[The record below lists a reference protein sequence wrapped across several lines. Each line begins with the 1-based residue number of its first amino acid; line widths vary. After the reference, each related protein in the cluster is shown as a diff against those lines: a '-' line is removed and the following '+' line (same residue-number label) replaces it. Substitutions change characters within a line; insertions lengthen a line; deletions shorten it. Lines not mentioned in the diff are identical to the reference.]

1 MFKGGKSMDLGV
13 VLQGLFGG
21 MVELEEEIQKDPDAI
36 NKHLEAGIDHY
47 LTQRLYQ
54 WEFDVCL
61 LDLIKYVTQHPSV
74 QVHFNYHKS
83 FFPTDEICRRIKNI
97 MEKSPY
103 WRPVVVTHEA
113 SPEHTHFK
121 CFGVGSQGGYVAGH
135 NFKYS
140 ILRF

>member
-1 MFKGGKSMDLGV
+1 MNIGV

-21 MVELEEEIQKDPDAI
+21 LGEIEEEIQRDPNAI
-36 NKHLEAGIDHY
+36 DKHLEVGIDQF
-47 LTQRLYQ
+47 LTNRLYQ

-74 QVHFNYHKS
+74 QIHFNHHKS
-83 FFPTDEICRRIKNI
+83 FFPTDELCRRIKAI
-97 MEKSPY
+97 MDKSPY
-103 WRPVVVTHEA
+103 WRMVVVSHEA
-113 SPEHTHFK
+113 VPEHTHYK
-121 CFGVGSQGGYVAGH
+121 CYGVGAHGGYVSGL